1 MENKYKDPENFDTVF
16 EKIKNSKTLK
26 EINDLIIEIY
36 PDWILHFLDSYSLD
50 YPHLQKN
57 WEIATEKNNIKT
69 AKIIIVEFLIKDED
83 HKLVN
88 IFSEI
93 LTATGFIIRSKDEL
107 LYCETCNR
115 AIPCENTFNSI
126 KENNIKI
133 NIDTW
138 SNKCSGC

>member
-115 AIPCENTFNSI
+115 DIPS
-126 KENNIKI
+126 
-133 NIDTW
+133 
-138 SNKCSGC
+138 